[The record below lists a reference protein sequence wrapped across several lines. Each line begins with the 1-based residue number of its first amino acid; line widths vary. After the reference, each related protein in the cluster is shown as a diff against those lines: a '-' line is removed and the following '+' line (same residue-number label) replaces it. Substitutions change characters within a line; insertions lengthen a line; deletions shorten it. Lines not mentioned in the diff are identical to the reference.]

1 MLSERCRLSSRWN
14 DEIDEFI
21 AWTKKNVIEADLL
34 CWVRDADFLVNET
47 MRFDRFIARTK
58 SVIEA
63 GLLLDII
70 LSQ

>member
-1 MLSERCRLSSRWN
+1 MLSERCRLSSRWD

-21 AWTKKNVIEADLL
+21 ASTKNVIEADLL
-34 CWVRDADFLVNET
+34 CWVRDVDFLVSEA

-58 SVIEA
+58 NVIEA
-63 GLLLDII
+63 DLLLDII

>member
-1 MLSERCRLSSRWN
+1 MLSERCRLSSRWG

-21 AWTKKNVIEADLL
+21 ARTKKGAIEAGLL
-34 CWVRDADFLVNET
+34 CWVRDVDFLVNEA
-47 MRFDRFIARTK
+47 MGFDRFIARTK

-63 GLLLDII
+63 GLLLGIT

>member
-14 DEIDEFI
+14 DEVDE
-21 AWTKKNVIEADLL
+21 
-34 CWVRDADFLVNET
+34 
-47 MRFDRFIARTK
+47 FIARTK

-63 GLLLDII
+63 GLLLGII